1 MQQDKLC
8 YVPASINI
16 TDVLGKQQ
24 LHRAPAKHGE
34 RKTADTKQTTIDHEN
49 EAVLHKK
56 ITQWNNDFAQ
66 RKTKKQ
72 SQSENKMAKTDSC
85 DAKQVG

>member
-56 ITQWNNDFAQ
+56 
-66 RKTKKQ
+66 
-72 SQSENKMAKTDSC
+72 
-85 DAKQVG
+85 